1 MVRAVNSI
9 NSGADTQKKGVA
21 ATPGGVMSLS
31 SPVDLVGS
39 VDLGPWMWQNATRW
53 YRAWIAPDL
62 WGQWQLH
69 QAWGSR
75 RNGLGRYRI
84 VAQSDLSTAVRNA
97 QALARKRQRRG
108 YALLNAQQEIPQCV
122 GKEC

>member
-1 MVRAVNSI
+1 MRVVNSI
-9 NSGADTQKKGVA
+9 NSSADTTRKGVA
-21 ATPGGVMSLS
+21 ATPAGVMSLLGL
-31 SPVDLVGS
+31 VDPADS

-97 QALARKRQRRG
+97 QMLARKRQRRG
-108 YALLNAQQEIPQCV
+108 YVLLNAQQEIP
-122 GKEC
+122 